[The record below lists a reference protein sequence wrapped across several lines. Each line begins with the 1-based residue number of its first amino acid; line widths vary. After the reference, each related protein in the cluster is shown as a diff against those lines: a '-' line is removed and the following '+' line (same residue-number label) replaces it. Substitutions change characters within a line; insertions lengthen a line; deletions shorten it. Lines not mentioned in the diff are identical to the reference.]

1 MKDLE
6 RKINELF
13 GISLFGLIL
22 LKDSRNFMDN
32 IKRVFSKKDFR
43 SLDFSSRK
51 LNGSVFLVFVGE
63 DDKLFS
69 VSFYFVVI
77 VE

>member
-51 LNGSVFLVFVGE
+51 LNGLVFLVFVGE
-63 DDKLFS
+63 DDKFS